1 MFRHKCIRN
10 IRTFK
15 LQHNVRST
23 DPWVHDNIEITRATV
38 ARSHT
43 TENMKL
49 CIQQNIVNARNRKR
63 INNN

>member
-23 DPWVHDNIEITRATV
+23 IILKLPEQLWRVPIRQ
-38 ARSHT
+38 
-43 TENMKL
+43 TEYETL
-49 CIQQNIVNARNRKR
+49 CIQQNIVKAQTESE
-63 INNN
+63 

>member
-23 DPWVHDNIEITRATV
+23 DPWFHDNIEITNCGAFPYDRKYET
-38 ARSHT
+38 
-43 TENMKL
+43 L
-49 CIQQNIVNARNRKR
+49 CIQQNIVKAQNRKR

>member
-15 LQHNVRST
+15 LQNNVRST

-49 CIQQNIVNARNRKR
+49 YAYNR
-63 INNN
+63 IL